1 MHMLNGRERE
11 SLPIP
16 DLGIM
21 RFSSKIWGF
30 LDNCVGSSLFNVYVL
45 LLWIMMHA
53 VIVYWWISTS
63 ADVSFDASSVAL
75 RWLYVGRGVAL
86 W

>member
-1 MHMLNGRERE
+1 MLNGRERE

-30 LDNCVGSSLFNVYVL
+30 LDNCVGSSLFNV
-45 LLWIMMHA
+45 
-53 VIVYWWISTS
+53 
-63 ADVSFDASSVAL
+63 
-75 RWLYVGRGVAL
+75 
-86 W
+86 